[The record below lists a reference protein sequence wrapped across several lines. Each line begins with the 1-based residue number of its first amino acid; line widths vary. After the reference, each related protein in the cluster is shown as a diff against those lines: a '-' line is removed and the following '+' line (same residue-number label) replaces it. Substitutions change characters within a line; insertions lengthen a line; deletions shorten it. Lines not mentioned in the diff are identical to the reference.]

1 MRLSTKTA
9 LVPGCTV
16 LLLFAATNALAIDME
31 YYTYNGFGAVVQA
44 FQKIALIFSDNGYK
58 ALFFTVTALGIFIA
72 GAAAYF
78 QLLKGAR
85 FSPLSWAWPVGLGVC
100 LYLGLVVPAG
110 RITIYDPVLNRFQTV
125 GNIPDGIVVV
135 AGTLNK
141 IERGLV
147 DIISTSGTPQSFQDY
162 AGGIGFDMLLK
173 ASAGHLKIRDQY
185 IDESLKRYTKDCL
198 FFELQRPGTALSVND
213 ITSTSTD
220 FMTQFAQAANPA
232 VFTVWYSEADKT
244 GSTLSCAD
252 AWTNLQTYFSDPV
265 NMGDTIRYA
274 CANAGFNVDNAGEL
288 TKCTEIISNYASYVQ
303 GGTFAIPAPNFMRQ
317 VYMAEVLNDMLL
329 DANPD
334 LAVKGLASRN
344 IMTGGL
350 GMGIVANEWLP
361 VARAVITAVAIGLIP
376 VLVIFIPTPL
386 AGKALGLVSGMFIWL
401 TAWGVTDA
409 ITHGIATDYAY
420 GVFEY
425 VRQNVLGFAA
435 IMNMPDASLKALSMF
450 GLIRTSGIMLAT
462 VITGMLVRF
471 GGHALAMMAGT
482 ISGTVQSQGTHAA
495 SQAAMPEGGAKTVE
509 AARMSIPTWS
519 NANRWDIQGYAGLE
533 TAKRVGATAGMMS
546 VRDEFGAER
555 LAGMHGE
562 ATIGGFLP
570 RVATGSG
577 VTEVGLDRSRGL
589 LEAGNI
595 SRMGK
600 TAGDLDAFRESGH
613 EGTFFDYHADQAAVE
628 GKKRYFG
635 AMKYDE
641 AMEETGRGDRIS
653 GYEAV
658 AEYGIQKTVGA
669 IQEGKEHGLEAK
681 ELGGIGGRLEALR
694 TVATARGIEAVG
706 EGAYID
712 AKRDTTIDD
721 VARWREIRSFAESK
735 GIDFETLAADRHRT
749 ADISV
754 GTDEAKRYGL
764 PGAGSYRLSW
774 GDKGDLLFTSRSSGE
789 QYQVGLFGKS
799 GRDIGQYDMSKSE
812 EGNLHAKYDIS
823 RSEEGN
829 LHTRYNMSRSE
840 EGNLH
845 AKYNLYK
852 SEEGNLQSKY
862 NVSRSEEG
870 NLRRIFNNYTD
881 RVGGSHSIR
890 YNDFKESISGFR
902 GMGYR
907 VSIVEDASMAGG
919 HRTMVYDPSHKKPVL
934 VSGNI
939 NHLVTS
945 YRQTADG
952 ATRETTVPLTGDV
965 LASESTLGKVRTQN
979 QDRLNINMGVKAD
992 GTVTEGAR
1000 KVFGETG
1007 AVMTAAAADGLG
1019 TFGGMVRSVKHL
1031 GSLGNIFKLGRA
1043 KEAPLP
1049 SGAETVKGEISPPQT
1064 PK

>member
-1 MRLSTKTA
+1 MVS
-9 LVPGCTV
+9 VCTV
-16 LLLFAATNALAIDME
+16 SLLLAASNALAIDME

-78 QLLKGAR
+78 QLLKGAK
-85 FSPLSWAWPVGLGVC
+85 FSPLAWAWPVGLGVC
-100 LYLGLVVPAG
+100 LYLGLVVPTG
-110 RITIYDPVLNRFQTV
+110 NITVYDPVLNRFQTV

-220 FMTQFAQAANPA
+220 FMTQYAQAANPA
-232 VFTVWYSEADKT
+232 VFTVWYSDADKT

-252 AWTNLQTYFSDPV
+252 AWTNLQGYFSDPV

-274 CANAGFNVDNAGEL
+274 CADAGFNADNAGEL
-288 TKCTEIISNYASYVQ
+288 TKCTEIISNYASYVE
-303 GGTFAIPAPNFMRQ
+303 GGAFTIPAPNFMRQ

-386 AGKALGLVSGMFIWL
+386 AGKALGLISGMFIWL

-425 VRQNVLGFAA
+425 VRQNTLGFAA

-495 SQAAMPEGGAKTVE
+495 SQAAIPEGGAKTVE

-519 NANRWDIQGYAGLE
+519 NANRWDIHGYAGLE
-533 TAKRVGATAGMMS
+533 TARRVGATAGMMS
-546 VRDEFGAER
+546 IRDEFGAER
-555 LAGMHGE
+555 LAGMHGD

-570 RVATGSG
+570 RAAAGSG
-577 VTEVGLDRSRGL
+577 MTEVGLDRSRGL

-600 TAGDLDAFRESGH
+600 TEGDLDAFRESGH
-613 EGTFFDYHADQAAVE
+613 EGTLFDYHTDQAAVE

-641 AMEETGRGDRIS
+641 AMEELGPEDKNS
-653 GYEAV
+653 GYKAV
-658 AEYGIQKTVGA
+658 AEYGIQKTTGA
-669 IQEGKEHGLEAK
+669 IREGEKHGLDAK
-681 ELGGIGGRLEALR
+681 ELGDTGGRLSALT
-694 TVATARGIEAVG
+694 TVATSRGIDAVG

-712 AKRDTTIDD
+712 AKRDSTIDD
-721 VARWREIRSFAESK
+721 VAKWRQLRSFAESK
-735 GIDFETLAADRHRT
+735 GVDFETFAADRHRT

-754 GTDEAKRYGL
+754 GAGEAKRYGL
-764 PGAGSYRLSW
+764 PGAGSYRMSW
-774 GDKGDLLFTSRSSGE
+774 GDKGELLFTNRSSGE
-789 QYQVGLFGKS
+789 QHQVGVFGKT
-799 GRDIGQYDMSKSE
+799 GKDI
-812 EGNLHAKYDIS
+812 AKYDIS
-823 RSEEGN
+823 R
-829 LHTRYNMSRSE
+829 T
-840 EGNLH
+840 
-845 AKYNLYK
+845 
-852 SEEGNLQSKY
+852 
-862 NVSRSEEG
+862 EEG

-890 YNDFKESISGFR
+890 YNDFKESVSGFR

-939 NHLVTS
+939 NHLVSS

-952 ATRETTVPLTGDV
+952 ATREISVPSTGDV

-1019 TFGGMVRSVKHL
+1019 TFGGIIRSVKHL
-1031 GSLGNIFKLGRA
+1031 GSLGDIFKLGRA

-1049 SGAETVKGEISPPQT
+1049 TGGETVKGELSPPHT